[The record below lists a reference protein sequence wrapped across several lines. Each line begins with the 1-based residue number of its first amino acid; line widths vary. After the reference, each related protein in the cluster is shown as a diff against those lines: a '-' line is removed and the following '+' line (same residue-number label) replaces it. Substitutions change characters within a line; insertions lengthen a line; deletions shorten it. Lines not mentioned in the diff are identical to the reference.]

1 MCCWLPCCGL
11 TGASRNEPGEPGRK
25 TPRKIEYIFTPNAN
39 PMRSP
44 ALLGLALMAAAGLH
58 AQPITGFSPA
68 EAEKQRVLE
77 SQFDAELSPA
87 NLDAWM
93 QKMADRPHWV
103 GTEAGA
109 ELARWMRDQFASWGY
124 DARIETYQVLFP
136 YPRIRELELTAPE
149 TFRASLSA
157 VPVEGDPYTR
167 QGEALLPSYNAFSRD
182 GEVEAE
188 LVYVNYGVPRDYEEL
203 ERLGV
208 DVKGKIVIAKYY
220 GSWRGIKPKLAA
232 EKGAI
237 GCIIY
242 SDPKDD
248 GYYQGDVYP
257 RGAFKN
263 ATGVQRGSVMDM
275 PLYPGDVLTP
285 GYGATRDAR
294 RLDREAA
301 PTITKIPVLPISYA
315 DAEPLLKA
323 LAGPVAPDSWKGA
336 LPITY
341 HIGPGP
347 ARVRLKLEF
356 DWKLEPAHNVIAVL
370 KGSRFPDQWVLRGNH
385 HDAWVHG
392 AADPVSGMVAL
403 MEEARAVGML
413 AKKGMRP
420 GRTLV
425 YCGWDA
431 EEPGLIGSTEWVE
444 DHLQELQQKAVAYI
458 NTDGNGRGFLGA
470 GGSHSLQTMVS
481 EAAASVPDPQT
492 GVSVRER
499 LAALGQANGGT
510 GDFELYAL
518 GSGSDYTPF
527 IQHAGIASLNLGF
540 GGEDDG
546 GEYHTIYDTYTH
558 YKRFKDPDF
567 SYGVALA
574 KTAGRITLRMANA
587 GVLPLDFGPWQ
598 ETLSGYLKE
607 VMETAGTMRDAA
619 EKHNKLVA
627 SNAYAL
633 AADPTKPRTAPAAKP
648 AVPYLDFSPLQNALA
663 GLQQEVDALE
673 GKDLTALP
681 SGKKEALNALLM
693 QAEQQLT
700 SEEGLP
706 RRPWYRHQ
714 IYAPG
719 FYTGY
724 GVKTLPGVREAIE
737 EQKWEEAQQQIVKLA
752 GTLERM
758 QDHLSRINSLAP

>member
-1 MCCWLPCCGL
+1 MKSLSFLCL
-11 TGASRNEPGEPGRK
+11 
-25 TPRKIEYIFTPNAN
+25 
-39 PMRSP
+39 
-44 ALLGLALMAAAGLH
+44 ALLSLAGLH
-58 AQPITGFSPA
+58 AQSITGFSPA
-68 EAEKQRVLE
+68 EAKAQLELE
-77 SQFDAELSPA
+77 SRFDAQLSA
-87 NLDAWM
+87 DNLDAWM
-93 QKMADRPHWV
+93 KKMADRPHWV

-109 ELARWMRDQFASWGY
+109 EVARWMRDQFESWGY
-124 DARIETYQVLFP
+124 DARIDTYQVLFP
-136 YPRIRELELTAPE
+136 YPKIRLLELTEP
-149 TFRASLSA
+149 TGFKASLTA
-157 VPVEGDPYTR
+157 VPVEGDPYTQ
-167 QGEALLPSYNAFSRD
+167 QGDALLPSYNAFSRD
-182 GEVEAE
+182 GDVEAE
-188 LVYVNYGVPRDYEEL
+188 LVFVNYGVPKDYEEL
-203 ERLGV
+203 EKLGI

-248 GYYQGDVYP
+248 GFYQGDVYP
-257 RGAFKN
+257 KGAFKN

-285 GYGATRDAR
+285 GYGATDNAR
-294 RLDREAA
+294 RLDREEA

-315 DAEPLLKA
+315 DAEPLLNA
-323 LAGPVAPDSWKGA
+323 LGGPVAPEAWRGA

-347 ARVRLKLEF
+347 AKVRLKLEF
-356 DWKLEPAHNVIAVL
+356 EWELRPAHNVIATL
-370 KGSRFPDQWVLRGNH
+370 KGSEYPDQWVIRGNH

-413 AKKGMRP
+413 AKKGQRP
-420 GRTLV
+420 RRTLV

-444 DHLQELQQKAVAYI
+444 DHLEELQEKAVAYI

-470 GGSHSLQTMVS
+470 GGSHSLQTMVA
-481 EAAASVPDPQT
+481 EVAASVPDPQT
-492 GVSVRER
+492 GVSVKER
-499 LAALGQANGGT
+499 RAAIDLVNGGD
-510 GDFELYAL
+510 GAFELYAL

-527 IQHAGIASLNLGF
+527 IQHAGIASLNLGY
-540 GGEDDG
+540 GGENAG

-558 YKRFKDPDF
+558 YKRFKDPDM

-574 KTAGRITLRMANA
+574 KTAGRITLRLANA
-587 GVLPLDFGPWQ
+587 GVLPLDFSPWQ
-598 ETLSGYLKE
+598 QTLSDYLKE
-607 VMETAGTMRDAA
+607 VMETANSMREAV
-619 EKHNKLVA
+619 EKHNGLVA
-627 SNAYAL
+627 KKAYGL
-633 AADPTKPRTAPAAKP
+633 AADPKKSMAAPTKKP
-648 AVPYLDFSPLQNALA
+648 EVPFLDFSPLQNALA
-663 GLQQEVDALE
+663 GLQKEVDALAS
-673 GKDLTALP
+673 KDLKGLP
-681 SGKKEALNALLM
+681 EAKKEALNALLLK
-693 QAEQQLT
+693 AEQQLT

-706 RRPWYRHQ
+706 RRSWYRHQ

-737 EQKWEEAQQQIVKLA
+737 QENWEEARQQIRKLA
-752 GTLERM
+752 GTLAGM
-758 QDHLSRINSLAP
+758 QTYLQKINAMTP